1 MRVYPNS
8 NVAELTE
15 KVSLLLRH
23 LDGPGSL
30 GARARGNFIL
40 PSGSQQMSLSL
51 LSTRFAIPC
60 YGSRRWSR
68 LPSVILPVCALRA
81 GSALESAS
89 VQPVSMASSSRK
101 APKVS
106 VWKDADIR
114 PAKQITDFD
123 GRSGL
128 PPEVLQQ
135 PFTLLVN
142 HMKERQ
148 DRPDILMQCCIWLQ
162 LQVQN
167 FKTRHIYTRSLWHIR
182 TREHC
187 RPQKWH

>member
-60 YGSRRWSR
+60 YGTRRCSR
-68 LPSVILPVCALRA
+68 LHSVILPVRALRA
-81 GSALESAS
+81 GFALESAS
-89 VQPVSMASSSRK
+89 VQPVSASSSSK

-114 PAKQITDFD
+114 PAEQITDFD

-135 PFTLLVN
+135 PTLLVN

-167 FKTRHIYTRSLWHIR
+167 FKTRHIYTRSAWHIR
-182 TREHC
+182 TCEHC
-187 RPQKWH
+187 